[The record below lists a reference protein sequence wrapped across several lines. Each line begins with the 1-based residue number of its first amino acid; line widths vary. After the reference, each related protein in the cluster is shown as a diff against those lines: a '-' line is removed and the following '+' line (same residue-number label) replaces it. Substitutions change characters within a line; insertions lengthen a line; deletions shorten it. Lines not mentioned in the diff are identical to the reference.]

1 MEPPVVSGIDS
12 ADLAGADLMPTPLQP
27 QRPEKGEQRTEL
39 YFVAATMLAMA
50 TTMLHTNATALVLV
64 LHLLQ

>member
-1 MEPPVVSGIDS
+1 
-12 ADLAGADLMPTPLQP
+12 MPTPLQP
-27 QRPEKGEQRTEL
+27 QRPEKGEQRIEL

-50 TTMLHTNATALVLV
+50 TTMLHTNATAFVLV

>member
-1 MEPPVVSGIDS
+1 MELSVVSGIDS
-12 ADLAGADLMPTPLQP
+12 SDIAGADTMPTPLQP

-50 TTMLHTNATALVLV
+50 TTMLHTNATAFILV

>member
-1 MEPPVVSGIDS
+1 MEPSVVSGIDS